1 MDDKEMK
8 NLLREAVGG
17 PAEAEI
23 AASRRNVEEWM
34 MENAPLI
41 RWDAAPSRVGTI
53 YAAISEEGVCAV
65 DFAVEEADFLALLD
79 PLARIRREPEAV
91 AEALRQLGE
100 YFNGERK
107 RFDLPVDLRQTTPF
121 QRRALQ
127 LIRDIPVGRV
137 WTYKQVAEKLG
148 RPTASR
154 AVGQAMAHNPVPI
167 IIPCHRVIATSGG
180 LQGYGAG
187 RGIESKRMLLR
198 FEGALQG

>member
-1 MDDKEMK
+1 MDDNEMK
-8 NLLREAVGG
+8 NLLHTVIND
-17 PAEAEI
+17 PAEADV
-23 AASRRNVEEWM
+23 AASRQHIEEWF
-34 MENAPLI
+34 METAPTI
-41 RWDAAPSRVGTI
+41 KWDAAEARVGMV
-53 YAAISEEGVCAV
+53 YVAMSEEGVCAV
-65 DFAVEEADFLALLD
+65 DFLVEEDDFLALLD
-79 PLARIRREPEAV
+79 PKARIRREPEAV
-91 AEALRQLGE
+91 AEALRQLRE
-100 YFNGERK
+100 YFDGERK
-107 RFDLPVDLRQTTPF
+107 RFDLPVDLRKTTPF

-137 WTYKQVAEKLG
+137 WTYKEVAEKLG